1 MLVLIDLGS
10 ALSVRACPPPRE
22 PEQLLIF
29 GSGAQAQAHA
39 TVFLSLF
46 KTLHTCTFIVRQQ
59 TTRSEKLLSDLQ
71 AQFPKIKFISGSST
85 DTAFNLSQAVHN
97 ANIIL
102 TLVPTT
108 TPLFNSV
115 DVTSGTHL
123 VLVGSYTPEMRD
135 VDDELIKRGGVIMVD
150 SKEACLQ
157 ESGEIIRAGLG
168 SEGLIELG
176 ALLGKEGD
184 GLRSRISE
192 SGDVTIFKSVSPSNQ
207 LFITER
213 LFLLFGSFLSQMMF
227 VSCLPS

>member
-1 MLVLIDLGS
+1 
-10 ALSVRACPPPRE
+10 
-22 PEQLLIF
+22 
-29 GSGAQAQAHA
+29 
-39 TVFLSLF
+39 
-46 KTLHTCTFIVRQQ
+46 
-59 TTRSEKLLSDLQ
+59 
-71 AQFPKIKFISGSST
+71 
-85 DTAFNLSQAVHN
+85 
-97 ANIIL
+97 
-102 TLVPTT
+102 
-108 TPLFNSV
+108 
-115 DVTSGTHL
+115 
-123 VLVGSYTPEMRD
+123 MRD

-207 LFITER
+207 LLITER
-213 LFLLFGSFLSQMMF
+213 LFLLFGSFLSQMKF